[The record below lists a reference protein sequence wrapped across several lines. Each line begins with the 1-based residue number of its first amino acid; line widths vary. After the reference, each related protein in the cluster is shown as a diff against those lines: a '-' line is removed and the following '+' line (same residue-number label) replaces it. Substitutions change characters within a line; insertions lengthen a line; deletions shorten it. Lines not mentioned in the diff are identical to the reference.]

1 MSIHERKWTGTQKKK
16 KMFAC
21 PSMNKSG
28 RTKKKKKKMVACP
41 SMNKS
46 GQTPKNFLKKK
57 IEDEVTLSHVGKSTT
72 QSRQTKYL

>member
-1 MSIHERKWTGTQKKK
+1 MDGHKHTQKKK
-16 KMFAC
+16 KKKDVCM
-21 PSMNKSG
+21 SVHEQKWMDQ
-28 RTKKKKKKMVACP
+28 KKKKKKMVACP

-57 IEDEVTLSHVGKSTT
+57 IEDEVTLSHIGKSTT